1 MGFHRVL
8 PLLVVAVVPLVLGLD
23 NGLCMRPPMG
33 YNVITS
39 GPALSIGRRGVAAP
53 AGSPAG
59 LPRPLIT
66 LHTRPLVGTAR
77 KPVPRE
83 HTWRCKVGTAVQ
95 LGGLTWAVPAR
106 CPQTYMAGVD
116 VLTIAKFFVSS
127 GLRESGYEYVNSDE
141 GWEQKQRDKKTG
153 RIVPGPGFGGSDAGM
168 KALVAQ
174 VHGMGLKLG
183 LYGAASGVTCGT
195 MPGQLYHED
204 LDAQT
209 YADCESRRYDT
220 AASCLWLD
228 L

>member
-1 MGFHRVL
+1 
-8 PLLVVAVVPLVLGLD
+8 
-23 NGLCMRPPMG
+23 
-33 YNVITS
+33 
-39 GPALSIGRRGVAAP
+39 
-53 AGSPAG
+53 
-59 LPRPLIT
+59 
-66 LHTRPLVGTAR
+66 
-77 KPVPRE
+77 
-83 HTWRCKVGTAVQ
+83 
-95 LGGLTWAVPAR
+95 
-106 CPQTYMAGVD
+106 MAGVD

-209 YADCESRRYDT
+209 YADCESRR
-220 AASCLWLD
+220 
-228 L
+228 